1 MTLAID
7 TSVAVPLLSA
17 DHVSHRA
24 VTAWWDGRPVVL
36 AGHAAVETYAVLT
49 RLPGTARLTPDD
61 AARLLAARFGESLQ
75 PSQGTLAAVSRVLA
89 DLDVVG
95 GASYDAVV
103 ALAARDHGAVLATR
117 DVRALPTYAAVGVQV
132 EVVPS
137 IGDPQ

>member
-1 MTLAID
+1 MTLALD

-17 DHVSHRA
+17 DHVAHGVVA
-24 VTAWWDGRPVVL
+24 AWWDGRPVVL

-49 RLPGTARLTPDD
+49 RLPGAARLAPDD
-61 AARLLAARFGESLQ
+61 AARLLDTRFGDPLQ
-75 PSQGTLAAVSRVLA
+75 PSPATLAGLSRALA
-89 DLDVVG
+89 DRDIVG

-117 DVRALPTYAAVGVQV
+117 DMRALPTYAAVGVQV

-137 IGDPQ
+137 LGGPQ